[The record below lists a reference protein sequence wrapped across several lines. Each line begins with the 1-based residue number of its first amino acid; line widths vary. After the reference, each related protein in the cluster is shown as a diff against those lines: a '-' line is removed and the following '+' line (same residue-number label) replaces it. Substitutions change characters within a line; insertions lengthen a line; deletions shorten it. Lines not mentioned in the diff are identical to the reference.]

1 MLRDGKPGL
10 RTFLASFLVLFLE
23 VALIRWMPAYIR
35 LLAYFSNF
43 ILLASFL
50 GIGVGCLL
58 ASSRSHLFRW
68 FPALQAAVI
77 LAVYYFRL
85 EISVP
90 TAGSIYFSSGTSD
103 KSIVLVESTMLLP
116 LLFVAVAALFA
127 TMAQRMGKEMAA
139 LPPLRGYTF
148 NIAGSLAGVGA
159 FAVISW
165 LQLSPAWWFGLAFLA
180 AIPLLFWSE
189 PVTDGGRSA
198 GARRSG
204 LAGVAISLALLAV
217 SLGVV
222 QLMARGAIW
231 SPYYKITVSKEGPD
245 TVVEVNNIFHQSMAP
260 VEQKEYFYQWPYAVF
275 GDAFEDVLILGAGSG
290 TDVAAAL
297 RHGAKHVDA
306 VEIDPAIMRIG
317 RERHPDQPY
326 ADPRVTLINDD
337 ARHYLRTS
345 TKKYDLVVFALID
358 SLTMQSSFSGVRLE
372 SYMFTTESFR
382 AVKDHLKSDGLLVVY
397 NYFRERWLVDRL
409 ANTAAEAFG
418 QEPRV
423 HVHEA
428 RAYLG
433 VMLAGPRLA
442 TLKQDPYVPEQ
453 VTAFNQSHAPAPARI
468 HQRDSAIEPA
478 SDDWPFLYLRDRE
491 LPSHYGIT
499 LALILIVS
507 TVVVL
512 WTTRGQG
519 GRWSWQF
526 FLLGAGFMLLESKSI
541 IQFALLWGSTWVVAS
556 LAIASVLTMALI
568 ANFIVST
575 TEIRRPWLVG
585 GALVALLAA
594 NYLVPIGRVGF
605 ESRGLE
611 SLFYAVLVF
620 SPILCAGL
628 LFGSAIKQSTS
639 LARDYGTNLLGAM
652 LGGVGEYLSLVT
664 GFRVL
669 LFLIAACYVGALV
682 ARGREKGSLAQVRA
696 QGALEAR
703 AP

>member
-1 MLRDGKPGL
+1 MTRDGMPGL

-58 ASSRSHLFRW
+58 ASSRKRLFGW

-103 KSIVLVESTMLLP
+103 KSVVLVESTMLLP
-116 LLFVAVAALFA
+116 LLFVAVAALFV

-148 NIAGSLAGVGA
+148 NIAGSLAGVAA

-165 LQLSPAWWFGLAFLA
+165 LQLSPAWWFGIAFIS
-180 AIPLLFWSE
+180 AIPLLVLNE
-189 PVTDGGRSA
+189 PAADGTLPASTGQRQPV
-198 GARRSG
+198 
-204 LAGVAISLALLAV
+204 AGVVVSLTLLAISL
-217 SLGVV
+217 GIV
-222 QLMARGAIW
+222 QVMARGAIW
-231 SPYYKITVSKEGPD
+231 SPYYKITVANDGAD

-275 GDAFEDVLILGAGSG
+275 GDAFDDVLILGAGSG

-306 VEIDPAIMRIG
+306 VEIDPAIMRLG
-317 RERHPDQPY
+317 RERHPDRPY
-326 ADPRVTLINDD
+326 ADPRVTLVNDD
-337 ARHYLRTS
+337 ARHYLRTT

-382 AVKDHLKSDGLLVVY
+382 AVRDHLKPDGLLVVY

-409 ANTAAEAFG
+409 ANTAAAAFG

-433 VMLAGPRLA
+433 VMLAGPRLGRLTA
-442 TLKQDPYVPEQ
+442 EPYVPDR

-468 HQRDSAIEPA
+468 HKRDPAIEPA

-491 LPSHYGIT
+491 LPSHYSIA
-499 LALILIVS
+499 LALILVVS

-512 WTTRGQG
+512 GTTRGQG

-568 ANFIVST
+568 ANFIVSA

-585 GALVALLAA
+585 CALVALLVA
-594 NYLVPIGRVGF
+594 NYLIPIGRVGF

-669 LFLIAACYVGALV
+669 LFLIAACYVGALL
-682 ARGREKGSLAQVRA
+682 ARGRERGSVARV
-696 QGALEAR
+696 GAIGESVIG
-703 AP
+703 

>member
-1 MLRDGKPGL
+1 MTRDGMPGL
-10 RTFLASFLVLFLE
+10 RTLLASFLVLFLE

-58 ASSRSHLFRW
+58 AASRTRLFRW

-103 KSIVLVESTMLLP
+103 KSVVLVESTMLLP
-116 LLFVAVAALFA
+116 LLFVAVAALFV

-139 LPPLRGYTF
+139 LPPLRGYTL
-148 NIAGSLAGVGA
+148 NIAGSLAGVAA

-165 LQLSPAWWFGLAFLA
+165 LQLSPAWWFGIAFIS
-180 AIPLLFWSE
+180 AIPLLVWSE
-189 PVTDGGRSA
+189 PGTDGTLPASTGQRQS
-198 GARRSG
+198 
-204 LAGVAISLALLAV
+204 LAGVAVSLALLV
-217 SLGVV
+217 ISLGIV
-222 QLMARGAIW
+222 QVMARGAIW
-231 SPYYKITVSKEGPD
+231 SPYYKITVAKDGAD

-275 GDAFEDVLILGAGSG
+275 GDTFDDVLILGAGSG

-306 VEIDPAIMRIG
+306 VEIDPAIMRLG
-317 RERHPDQPY
+317 RERHPDRPY
-326 ADPRVTLINDD
+326 SDPRVTLVNDD
-337 ARHYLRTS
+337 ARHYLRTT

-372 SYMFTTESFR
+372 SYMFTTESFT
-382 AVKDHLKSDGLLVVY
+382 AVRDHLKPDGLLVVY

-409 ANTAAEAFG
+409 ANTAAAAFG

-433 VMLAGPRLA
+433 VMLAGPRLGRLTA
-442 TLKQDPYVPEQ
+442 EPYVPDR
-453 VTAFNQSHAPAPARI
+453 VTAFNQSHAPAPPRI
-468 HQRDSAIEPA
+468 HHRDPAIEPA

-491 LPSHYGIT
+491 LPSHYSIA
-499 LALILIVS
+499 LALILVVS

-568 ANFIVST
+568 ANFIVSA

-585 GALVALLAA
+585 CALVALLVA
-594 NYLVPIGRVGF
+594 NFLIPIGRVGF

-628 LFGSAIKQSTS
+628 LFGSAIKRSTS

-669 LFLIAACYVGALV
+669 LFLIAACYVGALL
-682 ARGREKGSLAQVRA
+682 ARGRERGSVARV
-696 QGALEAR
+696 GAIGESVVG
-703 AP
+703 